1 MKAGLGGVG
10 SLSLHFTHTHPCAV
24 SRSTVTAQAPA
35 DVQLHSGP
43 RKSIRRQIRLS
54 SLRREN
60 SFTEGGEKT
69 ETESQEEGMALCD
82 ITEDDLNE
90 LMREEAEDVFFDGRG
105 HPGSWGL
112 RGAKAME

>member
-10 SLSLHFTHTHPCAV
+10 SLSLLFTHTHTHPCAV
-24 SRSTVTAQAPA
+24 SRSTVTAQASA

-43 RKSIRRQIRLS
+43 RKNIRRQIRLS

-90 LMREEAEDVFFDGRG
+90 LMREEAEDVFFDGRV
-105 HPGSWGL
+105 HPGSWGS
-112 RGAKAME
+112 